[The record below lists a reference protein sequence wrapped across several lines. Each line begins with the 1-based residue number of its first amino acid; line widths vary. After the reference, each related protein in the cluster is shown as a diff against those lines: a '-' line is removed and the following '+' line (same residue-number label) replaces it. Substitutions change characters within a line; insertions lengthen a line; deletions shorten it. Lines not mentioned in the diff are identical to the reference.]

1 MIGRR
6 NPQRELFDVGNVF
19 PMSLRSGTFHA
30 QLAVVSE
37 RLFTDAD
44 FAVFYSDRLGR
55 PSVPP
60 SLLALVILM
69 QHEAGISD
77 EEAIER
83 TGCDLRWAAVL
94 RRPAGSPLCARS
106 TLELFRAHLQIH
118 SEARRI
124 FLSSIQEAKRAG
136 LLKGNALR
144 VAVDTKPIEG
154 RGAVEDTYN
163 LLASG
168 IRQLARSLAGAVSQR
183 PGDWMADQ
191 GFGRYVEPSIKGS
204 FDADW
209 SDEQSRNG
217 ILTEV
222 VADARRLLG
231 LQRSSGVSSQGA
243 HLLERLLLQDVE
255 ETTPDTGQPAATIK
269 QGTAKGR
276 IPSVTD
282 PEQRHGRKSKSKTF
296 IGAKASIAVDIDSQI
311 IVATETLPG
320 DAPDDLG
327 VLDLVRQAE
336 DNTGEAVAETIG
348 DCAYGDG
355 ATRQAFADAERVLL
369 AKVPKEAYRNGL
381 FPKSAFQID
390 LVGNTVT
397 CPGGVTTATYVHTK
411 EGAKVF
417 QFRSACGGCPLRS
430 LCIKERD
437 DGKIAYG
444 GRSLRVH
451 PQEEMLR
458 TARAY
463 QQTSTGKAHLRTRVV
478 VEHRLARLAQLG
490 IGQARYMG
498 LRRTQFQL
506 IIAATIANL
515 RRTWNWEGHRDSGP
529 SRSHIRSSGP
539 SIGPAMN
546 SSPHISRIHPII
558 QIIERLLTW
567 VRRRNGII
575 SRIYLTR
582 HRLASQV

>member
-19 PMSLRSGTFHA
+19 PMSLRPGTFHA
-30 QLAVVSE
+30 QLAAVSE

-69 QHEAGISD
+69 QHEAGVSD

-94 RRPAGSPLCARS
+94 GCPAGTPLCARS
-106 TLELFRAHLQIH
+106 TLALFRAHLQIH
-118 SEARRI
+118 AEAGRI

-154 RGAVEDTYN
+154 RGAVEDTFN

-168 IRQLARSLAGAVSQR
+168 IRQLARALAGSVSQK
-183 PGDWMADQ
+183 PDDWMAAE

-209 SDEQSRNG
+209 SDDRARNS

-222 VADARRLLG
+222 VADARRLLA
-231 LQRSSGVSSQGA
+231 LHRSSGISSQGA
-243 HLLERLLLQDVE
+243 QLLEKLLLQDVE
-255 ETTPDTGQPAATIK
+255 ETTTDTGQPAATIK

-282 PEQRHGRKSKSKTF
+282 PEQRHGRKSKSKSFT
-296 IGAKASIAVDIDSQI
+296 GAKASIAVDIDSQI

-320 DAPDDLG
+320 DAPDNLR

-336 DNTGEAVAETIG
+336 DNTGDAVEETIG

-355 ATRQAFADAERVLL
+355 ATREAFLDAERVLL
-369 AKVPKEAYRNGL
+369 AKVPKEAHRNGL

-390 LVGNTVT
+390 LLQNTVT
-397 CPGGVTTATYVHTK
+397 CPGGVTTTTFTTTK
-411 EGAKVF
+411 EGAKIF
-417 QFRSACGGCPLRS
+417 QFRSACAGCALRS

-437 DGKIAYG
+437 DGKIVYG
-444 GRSLRVH
+444 GRSVRVH
-451 PQEEMLR
+451 PQEEILR

-463 QQTSTGKAHLRTRVV
+463 QQSSNGKAHLRTRVV

-515 RRTWNWEGHRDSGP
+515 RRTWNWEAHRDSGP
-529 SRSHIRSSGP
+529 SRGQMQSSSQ
-539 SIGPAMN
+539 SICPAKN
-546 SSPHISRIHPII
+546 SCALISRIHPII
-558 QIIERLLTW
+558 QVIERLLAC
-567 VRRRNGII
+567 VRGRNEII
-575 SRIYLTR
+575 SRIC
-582 HRLASQV
+582 LA